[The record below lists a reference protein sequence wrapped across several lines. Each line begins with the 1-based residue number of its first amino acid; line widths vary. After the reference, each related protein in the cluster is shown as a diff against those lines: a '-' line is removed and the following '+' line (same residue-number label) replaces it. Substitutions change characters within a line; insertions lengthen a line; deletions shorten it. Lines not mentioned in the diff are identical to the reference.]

1 VCKTLNNTYI
11 VLFDGECNLCN
22 GAVAFIIRRDPKA
35 IFKFAPLQSD
45 AGRALLHT
53 EPKPADLQD
62 TIVLIE
68 NGHAYTRSTA
78 ALRIA
83 KRLYR
88 LWPVLYVFIIVPRPI
103 RNYIYNWIARNRYA
117 WFGRKE
123 SCMIPT
129 PELKKRF
136 LD

>member
-1 VCKTLNNTYI
+1 MNNNDI

-22 GAVAFIIRRDPKA
+22 GAVTFIIGRDPKA
-35 IFKFAPLQSD
+35 RFKFAPLQSN

-53 EPKPADLQD
+53 DHKSANLQD

-68 NGHAYTRSTA
+68 NGHVYTRSTA

-83 KRLYR
+83 KRLHR
-88 LWPVLYVFIIVPRPI
+88 LWPVLYIFIIVPRPI
-103 RNYIYNWIARNRYA
+103 RNYIYKWIARNRYA

-129 PELKKRF
+129 PELKQRF
-136 LD
+136 LN